1 MTSLGIELRKG
12 LIFDFLK
19 REGDKKALAVFAKSR
34 GN

>member
-12 LIFDFLK
+12 FLFDFLK
-19 REGDKKALAVFAKSR
+19 REVVKKALAVFAKSR